1 MTGTQKL
8 VLTSLI
14 VIPMLLF
21 SGCSHVTVPRGPMQ
35 VKMDVVG
42 SLDIPKEISFENGVT
57 DSKLALIG
65 SQGFHKWYAD
75 YRVWTGFI
83 VNHLETELR
92 SRGVRVATPGS
103 GTPFRVKVEQAALYW
118 GSFAIR
124 CVVNVR
130 VEKTDGTWSKI
141 YEGNNASPATLYRA
155 VDGAV
160 YRAVVA
166 ILQDKDFKIA
176 VGQ

>member
-14 VIPMLLF
+14 VILIFLF
-21 SGCSHVTVPRGPMQ
+21 SGCSHVTVPRGPIQ

-42 SLDIPKEISFENGVT
+42 SLDIPKEISFENGVP
-57 DSKLALIG
+57 DSKLTLIG

-103 GTPFRVKVEQAALYW
+103 GIPFRVKVEQAALHW

-130 VEKTDGTWSKI
+130 VEKMDGTWSKI

-160 YRAVVA
+160 HKAVVA

-176 VGQ
+176 AGQ

>member
-8 VLTSLI
+8 ILTSLI
-14 VIPMLLF
+14 VILTFLF
-21 SGCSHVTVPRGPMQ
+21 SACSHVTVPRGPIQ

-42 SLDIPKEISFENGVT
+42 SLDIPKEISFENGVP
-57 DSKLALIG
+57 DSKLTLIG

-75 YRVWTGFI
+75 FRVWTSFI
-83 VNHLETELR
+83 TNHLETELR
-92 SRGVRVATPGS
+92 SRGVKVTPGS
-103 GTPFRVKVEQAALYW
+103 GTPFRVKVEQAGLYW

-130 VEKTDGTWSKI
+130 VEKMDGTWSKT
-141 YEGNNASPATLYRA
+141 YEGNNSSPATLYRA

-160 YRAVVA
+160 YKAVVA
-166 ILQDKDFKIA
+166 ILGDKDFKNA

>member
-1 MTGTQKL
+1 MAITRKL
-8 VLTSLI
+8 VLTLLI
-14 VIPMLLF
+14 VTLVFLF
-21 SGCSHVTVPRGPMQ
+21 SACSHVTIPRGPIP

-42 SLDIPKEISFENGVT
+42 SMPISKPISFENGVPE
-57 DSKLALIG
+57 SKLTLIG
-65 SQGFHKWYAD
+65 SQGYHKWFAD

-92 SRGVRVATPGS
+92 NRGGQVKPDSEDVFNVR
-103 GTPFRVKVEQAALYW
+103 VEQAGLYW

-130 VEKTDGTWSKI
+130 VEKKNGTWSKT

-160 YRAVVA
+160 YKAVVA
-166 ILQDKDFKIA
+166 ILQDKDFINA
-176 VGQ
+176 ISQ